1 MLEKV
6 DQLLKAVER
15 ARADAAPRG
24 GEIDL
29 ERTRYWGR
37 LAMAEHA
44 LRDLRELVEKGI
56 VKKEE

>member
-6 DQLLKAVER
+6 DQLLRAVER

-29 ERTRYWGR
+29 EKTRHWGR

-56 VKKEE
+56 VKEEE